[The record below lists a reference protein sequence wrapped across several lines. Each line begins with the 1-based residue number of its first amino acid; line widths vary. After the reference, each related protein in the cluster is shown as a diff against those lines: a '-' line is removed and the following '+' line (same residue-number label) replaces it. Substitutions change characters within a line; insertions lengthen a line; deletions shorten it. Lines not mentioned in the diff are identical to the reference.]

1 MLLGACSTPLKSL
14 FSEDPLI
21 IARSN
26 PVVMNPDHVIPSS
39 LEEAT
44 NLPPQNLGLYSPTGL
59 STSMTANNTGMQ
71 STPMTPSLATP
82 FMALKNAEITQTSQ
96 SAIPLKINNFIKQKM
111 WDEALQEIELAAK
124 KNPKNVQLLFVKSR
138 ILIEKGQLE
147 QARLTLLSM
156 IDQYPELPEPYNNLA
171 VLYANAGKLE
181 LARENLEMCLKLSP
195 KYATALQNL
204 GDVYTKIAAQ
214 HYAKAFENNRRLSE
228 AQRKQ
233 KLAEA
238 ITQ

>member
-1 MLLGACSTPLKSL
+1 
-14 FSEDPLI
+14 
-21 IARSN
+21 
-26 PVVMNPDHVIPSS
+26 
-39 LEEAT
+39 
-44 NLPPQNLGLYSPTGL
+44 
-59 STSMTANNTGMQ
+59 MTANNTGMQ

-82 FMALKNAEITQTSQ
+82 FMVLKNAEIPQSSQ
-96 SAIPLKINNFIKQKM
+96 SAIPLKINNLIKQKQ
-111 WDEALQEIELAAK
+111 WDAALIEIEIAAK

-147 QARLTLLSM
+147 QARLTLLDL
-156 IDQYPELPEPYNNLA
+156 IEKYPELPEPYNNLA

-195 KYATALQNL
+195 GYATALQNL

-214 HYAKAFENNRRLSE
+214 HYAKAFQSNRRLSE

-238 ITQ
+238 ITE